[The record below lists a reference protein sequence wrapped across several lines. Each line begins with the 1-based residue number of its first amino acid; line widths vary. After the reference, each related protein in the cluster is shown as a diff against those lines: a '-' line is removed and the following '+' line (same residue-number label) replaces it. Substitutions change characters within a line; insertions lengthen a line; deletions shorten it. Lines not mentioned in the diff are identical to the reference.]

1 MLIRISASLHQAS
14 REGKFKW
21 LPTLAE
27 FLSYVDNAA
36 CLVTD
41 SFHGTAFAINLNT
54 PLVEVLPKNGTSSR
68 NVSIL
73 RLTDLTDRVLQNL
86 DDVELA
92 SKQIDFGRVND
103 VMGAEREKSLA
114 QLKSMIEE

>member
-1 MLIRISASLHQAS
+1 M
-14 REGKFKW
+14 
-21 LPTLAE
+21 
-27 FLSYVDNAA
+27 
-36 CLVTD
+36 
-41 SFHGTAFAINLNT
+41 
-54 PLVEVLPKNGTSSR
+54 LPKNGTSSR